1 MQLIIILVIIYL
13 IIKYIKK
20 ENGEDIEIDENTKSP
35 KSNLKKIFSG
45 ILLFIPLFY
54 LYYFIIA
61 MISLLIINVLTNAA
75 DGAWGY
81 ALILGFSISPILTI
95 ITIIKILNKRG

>member
-20 ENGEDIEIDENTKSP
+20 ENVENRESDENIETP

-54 LYYFIIA
+54 VYYFIIA
-61 MISLLIINVLTNAA
+61 MISLLIINAITNAA

-81 ALILGFSISPILTI
+81 GLMLGFAISPILTI
-95 ITIIKILNKRG
+95 TTIIKILNKK